1 MCISLEGDTFYFTA
15 CVHFTV
21 FLLVFGYII
30 IIIIIIIGKNDTLFL
45 IHWFIAYSIYT
56 VVYMI
61 LCLCALYS
69 HRSCL
74 LRYALILLIMIYVYM
89 VLSNVLCLVLTI

>member
-30 IIIIIIIGKNDTLFL
+30 IIIIGKNYTLFL

-56 VVYMI
+56 VVYEFVLM
-61 LCLCALYS
+61 CLIFS
-69 HRSCL
+69 
-74 LRYALILLIMIYVYM
+74 
-89 VLSNVLCLVLTI
+89 

>member
-30 IIIIIIIGKNDTLFL
+30 IIIIFGKNDTLFL
-45 IHWFIAYSIYT
+45 MHWFIAYSIYT
-56 VVYMI
+56 VVYDFVLM
-61 LCLCALYS
+61 CLIFL
-69 HRSCL
+69 
-74 LRYALILLIMIYVYM
+74 
-89 VLSNVLCLVLTI
+89 

>member
-30 IIIIIIIGKNDTLFL
+30 IIILVKMIHYFWYIGLLHIPFLQLFMICAYVPYIL
-45 IHWFIAYSIYT
+45 IDHVFYA
-56 VVYMI
+56 M
-61 LCLCALYS
+61 CLY
-69 HRSCL
+69 
-74 LRYALILLIMIYVYM
+74 Y
-89 VLSNVLCLVLTI
+89 

>member
-56 VVYMI
+56 VVYDFVIM
-61 LCLCALYS
+61 CLIFS
-69 HRSCL
+69 
-74 LRYALILLIMIYVYM
+74 
-89 VLSNVLCLVLTI
+89 